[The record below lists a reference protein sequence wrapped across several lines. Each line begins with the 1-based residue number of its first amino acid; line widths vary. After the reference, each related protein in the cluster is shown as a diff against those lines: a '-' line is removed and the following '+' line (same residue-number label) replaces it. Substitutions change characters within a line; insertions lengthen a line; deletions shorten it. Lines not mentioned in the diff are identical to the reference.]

1 MSTASPT
8 ICHYSTPVM
17 CVEFFFIVNMD
28 IYISFMATPSAMNKW
43 PYKREG
49 FYWEGLF
56 IRILLSQCIWN
67 DGLRWHGGG
76 PWVTV
81 MKIKFE
87 GEKNVGI

>member
-28 IYISFMATPSAMNKW
+28 IMMTPYTYTVALSFMATPSAMNKW

-49 FYWEGLF
+49 FY
-56 IRILLSQCIWN
+56 
-67 DGLRWHGGG
+67 
-76 PWVTV
+76 
-81 MKIKFE
+81 
-87 GEKNVGI
+87 